1 MKKDKTLGY
10 DPLSWIKVTKEAESR
25 QAGEAAK
32 SEEKKTFESEA
43 THIEVEKI
51 KESPVV
57 TTQPPRGY
65 ATTRE
70 DLFGSRGKTPSST
83 ARTNGSSIVFI
94 IAYAALLLGLTFFV
108 YFSLSKRIDNMSL
121 RISNIEKTL
130 TFSEKR

>member
-1 MKKDKTLGY
+1 MKRDKTLGY

-43 THIEVEKI
+43 IHPEVEKI
-51 KESPVV
+51 KESPV

-70 DLFGSRGKTPSST
+70 DLFGSRGKTLSST
-83 ARTNGSSIVFI
+83 TRTNGSSIVFI
-94 IAYAALLLGLTFFV
+94 VAYAALLLGLTFFV
-108 YFSLSKRIDNMSL
+108 YFSLSKRIDNVSL